1 MKRYIVLHINNKK
14 IESVSIME
22 KKIDDIIVMEKK
34 EPYSLERDFMDDIL
48 PKLRVDA
55 VPNAYL
61 YALYCCWMEE
71 KYPGLK
77 RLILGKNSFL
87 EEVRRL
93 IVFFPEWHVPHNQF
107 RVLDYLDKMEE
118 TLFLF
123 GLEEWMQDPHS
134 ADPNVKFRLK
144 WKRPLMD
151 GILRTKFKDRPVGR
165 PPKKKCG

>member
-1 MKRYIVLHINNKK
+1 
-14 IESVSIME
+14 ME

-48 PKLRVDA
+48 SKIRVDA

-61 YALYCCWMEE
+61 YALYCYWMEE

-93 IVFFPEWHVPHNQF
+93 IVFFRNGMFPITNSGYWIIW
-107 RVLDYLDKMEE
+107 
-118 TLFLF
+118 T
-123 GLEEWMQDPHS
+123 
-134 ADPNVKFRLK
+134 K
-144 WKRPLMD
+144 WKKHCFCLDSKNGCRIHIPQIRMLNSD
-151 GILRTKFKDRPVGR
+151 
-165 PPKKKCG
+165 